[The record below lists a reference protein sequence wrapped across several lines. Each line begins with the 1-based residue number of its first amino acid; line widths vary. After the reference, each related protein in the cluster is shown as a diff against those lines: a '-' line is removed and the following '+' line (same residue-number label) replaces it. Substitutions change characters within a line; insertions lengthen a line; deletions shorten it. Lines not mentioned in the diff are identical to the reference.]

1 MLETYTVGSLQES
14 KNKAKHL
21 DKLRSHL
28 ISNVWNWA
36 RWYQFIWGIAKRN
49 EIPFETKHEV
59 KRKSLIEL
67 SVIILLHPKPRAKYC
82 DLCYFIAG

>member
-59 KRKSLIEL
+59 KRKSLKNCDNFVT
-67 SVIILLHPKPRAKYC
+67 SKTKSKIL
-82 DLCYFIAG
+82 